1 MAFTLTDPRMQAIS
15 QAAGNF
21 GTGMGNALNQ
31 YVNNKIFAN
40 ALKQSQGQN
49 PIEMMQ
55 TLANANVDPASRELA
70 MSPQILQRMQGINLA
85 NMIQDAYDKMQRG
98 EGTINDVVQAAL
110 KGMAQTGDLSKAGD
124 LVNMLTGEIFSNK
137 IIEDAGAPIKET
149 PRQMPSEGPDGVRP
163 PRGNAQES
171 KPPYKLGE
179 TPFVKGRVIN
189 KRAGETPEEIIPS
202 MPAVRPYT
210 PEEQDALRA
219 DIYQKFRGFP
229 IQRRE
234 DEFQRRLAQR
244 DKEVAAAEKELA
256 FQRSAREKEIEF
268 NENMKNYADTRLD
281 ADYRGNDYVN
291 SDMRTLV
298 QDKMLQEKGTQAQ
311 RYAKVKANFID
322 PIIKEMNGLNKKL
335 NVPQL
340 ETLESPKKQAVLKAI
355 HPSIKRVIDRFPKD
369 ENSQRI
375 AHEMVRTQLRK
386 KPGLGV
392 ISAEYA
398 LFPPKPETVA
408 FVKNLPNGYSDQQIA
423 MSADPQRLIDS
434 NQKAIKKLVPW
445 IKDSIERGES
455 PIVLKDFIV
464 YGKNYSND
472 VFNEALSEVIDS
484 GIEIPPELEQALQD
498 SKLAYKPNLWQQAQG
513 TGVYNLGEFSR

>member
-1 MAFTLTDPRMQAIS
+1 
-15 QAAGNF
+15 
-21 GTGMGNALNQ
+21 
-31 YVNNKIFAN
+31 
-40 ALKQSQGQN
+40 
-49 PIEMMQ
+49 
-55 TLANANVDPASRELA
+55 
-70 MSPQILQRMQGINLA
+70 
-85 NMIQDAYDKMQRG
+85 
-98 EGTINDVVQAAL
+98 
-110 KGMAQTGDLSKAGD
+110 
-124 LVNMLTGEIFSNK
+124 
-137 IIEDAGAPIKET
+137 
-149 PRQMPSEGPDGVRP
+149 
-163 PRGNAQES
+163 
-171 KPPYKLGE
+171 
-179 TPFVKGRVIN
+179 
-189 KRAGETPEEIIPS
+189 
-202 MPAVRPYT
+202 
-210 PEEQDALRA
+210 
-219 DIYQKFRGFP
+219 
-229 IQRRE
+229 
-234 DEFQRRLAQR
+234 
-244 DKEVAAAEKELA
+244 
-256 FQRSAREKEIEF
+256 
-268 NENMKNYADTRLD
+268 
-281 ADYRGNDYVN
+281 
-291 SDMRTLV
+291 
-298 QDKMLQEKGTQAQ
+298 
-311 RYAKVKANFID
+311 
-322 PIIKEMNGLNKKL
+322 MNCINKKL